1 MGTMA
6 AAIRPMKLKP
16 ALPPVDMETYVPA
29 AITVVRRSVGWP
41 GIIFHERRGKSGQ
54 VNYPGGIRQH
64 VFYCFLKPLKSDVLI
79 GEKKQ
84 TLRYRAGDGRFT
96 PAGRPVAFRWT
107 GEVRVL
113 MLGFQSWF
121 FERVAAELGASTA
134 LPVETNTHK
143 LDTGHPACLLMKQLH
158 RELEAPPGAALAAEG
173 LARTI
178 AVHLLREF
186 DHIRGARPTADAAPP
201 VAVLKVVTLMRQR
214 LAESLSLEELA
225 DVAGLSPFHFARQ
238 FKTATGHPPHDYLIR
253 LRVDRAQELIRQH
266 SREWS
271 LSAVANECGFADQSH
286 MARHFKRVLG
296 VSPGEFADA
305 NNGR

>member
-1 MGTMA
+1 
-6 AAIRPMKLKP
+6 MKLKA

-41 GIIFHERRGKSGQ
+41 GILLHERRGKSGH

-64 VFYCFLKPLKSDVLI
+64 VFYCFLKPLRSDVLI
-79 GEKKQ
+79 GNKTE
-84 TLRYRAGDGRFT
+84 TLHYRAGDGRFT
-96 PAGRPVAFRWT
+96 PAGRPVAFHWT

-113 MLGFQSWF
+113 MLGFQPWF
-121 FERVAAELGASTA
+121 FERVAAEVGASTA
-134 LPVETNTHK
+134 LPVETNTHR
-143 LDTGHPACLLMKQLH
+143 LDAGHPACLLMNQLDH
-158 RELEAPPGAALAAEG
+158 ELAAPAGAAVAAEG
-173 LARTI
+173 IARAI
-178 AVHLLREF
+178 AVQLLREF
-186 DHIRGARPTADAAPP
+186 DHIRGARPAAAAPP
-201 VAVLKVVTLMRQR
+201 VAVLKVVELMRER
-214 LAESLSLEELA
+214 LADSLGLEELA

-266 SREWS
+266 RHEWT
-271 LSAVANECGFADQSH
+271 LAAIANECGFADQSH

-305 NNGR
+305 NPGGR

>member
-1 MGTMA
+1 
-6 AAIRPMKLKP
+6 MKLKP

-41 GIIFHERRGKSGQ
+41 GILVHERRGKSGQ
-54 VNYPGGIRQH
+54 VTYPGGIRQH
-64 VFYCFLKPLKSDVLI
+64 VFYCFLKPLRSDVLI
-79 GEKKQ
+79 GNKTE
-84 TLRYRAGDGRFT
+84 TLHYRAGDGRFT

-113 MLGFQSWF
+113 MLGFQPWF

-134 LPVETNTHK
+134 LPVEANTHK
-143 LDTGHPACLLMKQLH
+143 LDATHPACLLMKQLF
-158 RELEAPPGAALAAEG
+158 RELAAPAGAAIAAEG

-178 AVHLLREF
+178 AVQLLREF
-186 DHIRGARPTADAAPP
+186 DHIRGARPAAAAPP
-201 VAVLKVVTLMRQR
+201 VAVLKVVELMRER
-214 LAESLSLEELA
+214 LADSLALEELA
-225 DVAGLSPFHFARQ
+225 EVAGLSPFHFARQ

-253 LRVDRAQELIRQH
+253 LRVDRAQELIRQR
-266 SREWS
+266 SREWT
-271 LSAVANECGFADQSH
+271 LSAIANECGFADQSH

-305 NNGR
+305 NFAGR